1 MLRILIKSGVASTVR
16 VNVTCAGIIIGAAEF
31 VPASGLA
38 HAALDPAPGYLFAA
52 VAAQTLGC
60 DLRHTQPWLS
70 IDGDFADEAASRW
83 TGDRLALEDLVGRE
97 LGVNNLVV
105 VEFPAPIGGSA
116 IHVVADF
123 RPDMARV
130 EALLQTIGPVGG
142 RTRPAA

>member
-1 MLRILIKSGVASTVR
+1 MR

-38 HAALDPAPGYLFAA
+38 HAPLEPAPGYVCATAA
-52 VAAQTLGC
+52 AEALGR
-60 DLRHTQPWLS
+60 DLSHTQPWLS
-70 IDGDFADEAASRW
+70 IHGDFADEVAKRW

-105 VEFPAPIGGSA
+105 VELPAPVGGAA
-116 IHVVADF
+116 IRVVADF

-130 EALLQTIGPVGG
+130 EALLQTIGPGGG

>member
-1 MLRILIKSGVASTVR
+1 MRVR
-16 VNVTCAGIIIGAAEF
+16 VTCAGIVIGIAEF

-38 HAALDPAPGYLFAA
+38 HAPLDPSPGYPFAA
-52 VAAQTLGC
+52 AAAQALG
-60 DLRHTQPWLS
+60 LELSHTQSWLP
-70 IDGDFADEAASRW
+70 INGDFADEAARRW
-83 TGDRLALEDLVGRE
+83 PGDRLTLEDLVGRE

-105 VEFPAPIGGSA
+105 VEFPALVGGAS

-130 EALLQTIGPVGG
+130 EALLQTIGPGGG